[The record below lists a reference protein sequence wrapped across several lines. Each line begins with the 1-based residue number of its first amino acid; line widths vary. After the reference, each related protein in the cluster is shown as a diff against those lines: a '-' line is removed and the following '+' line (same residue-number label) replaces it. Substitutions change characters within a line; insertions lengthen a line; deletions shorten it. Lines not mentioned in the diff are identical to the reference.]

1 MSLAKGK
8 DHQMNSTELEVQ
20 IINEPDRNVFE
31 INFTER
37 NHIVATVLLSKAPI
51 LIPRML
57 SLDFM
62 EVYEQFRRKGYER
75 RFLQAS
81 RELAADRGFGGV
93 VPHPDLSHD
102 QARFWEA
109 VDPKAL
115 RRVLWHEG
123 ARELAIEN
131 GCEPEQFDAIFEEFA

>member
-57 SLDFM
+57 SLDFI
-62 EVYEQFRRKGYER
+62 EVDEQFRRKGYAR
-75 RFLQAS
+75 RLLQVS
-81 RELAADRGFGGV
+81 RELAIHRGFDGV

-102 QARFWEA
+102 DASFWEA

-115 RRVLWHEG
+115 RRILWHQG

-131 GCEPEQFDAIFEEFA
+131 GCEPEQFDEILEDFA

>member
-8 DHQMNSTELEVQ
+8 DHQMNKAELEVQ
-20 IINEPDRNVFE
+20 IDEQDRDVFE

-57 SLDFM
+57 SLDFI
-62 EVYEQFRRKGYER
+62 EVDEQFRRKGCAR
-75 RFLQAS
+75 RLLQVS
-81 RELAADRGFGGV
+81 RELAIDRGFDGV
-93 VPHPDLSHD
+93 VPHSDLSHD
-102 QARFWEA
+102 GASFWEA

-115 RRVLWHEG
+115 RCILRHEG
-123 ARELAIEN
+123 ARQFAIEH
-131 GCEPEQFDAIFEEFA
+131 GCDPEKFDAIFEAFA

>member
-1 MSLAKGK
+1 MSA
-8 DHQMNSTELEVQ
+8 ELKVKIFDE
-20 IINEPDRNVFE
+20 DRDVFE
-31 INFTER
+31 IIFTEDEKL
-37 NHIVATVLLSKAPI
+37 VGTVLLSKAPI

-62 EVYEQFRRKGYER
+62 EVYEQFRRKGSYAR
-75 RFLQAS
+75 RFLQVS
-81 RELAADRGFGGV
+81 RELAIHRGFDGV

-102 QARFWEA
+102 GASFWEA

-131 GCEPEQFDAIFEEFA
+131 GCEPEQFDKIFEDFA